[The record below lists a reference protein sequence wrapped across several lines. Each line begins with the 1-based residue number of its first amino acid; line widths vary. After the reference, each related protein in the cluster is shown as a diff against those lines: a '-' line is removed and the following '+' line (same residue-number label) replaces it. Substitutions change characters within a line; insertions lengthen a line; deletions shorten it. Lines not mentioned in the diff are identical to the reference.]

1 MLAVDFIFFLCY
13 QYVLV
18 KFVEPRQESYNRLG
32 VVGVKFFGFVKNQLF
47 SEDDNKVGD
56 VAAYRLDREN

>member
-1 MLAVDFIFFLCY
+1 
-13 QYVLV
+13 V

-56 VAAYRLDREN
+56 VAAYRLNREN